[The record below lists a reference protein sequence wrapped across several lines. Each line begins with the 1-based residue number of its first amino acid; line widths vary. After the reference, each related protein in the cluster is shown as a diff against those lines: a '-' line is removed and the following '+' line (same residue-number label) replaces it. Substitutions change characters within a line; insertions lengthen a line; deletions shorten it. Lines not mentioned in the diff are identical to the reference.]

1 MLIRNLSFA
10 ALAIAVPAL
19 VSTPVFA
26 GANNIVLVH
35 GMNMDG
41 ASWRPVYGLLTDQGY
56 NVTIVQEPINGF
68 EGDLQA
74 TPLVL
79 DKQDGPVVL
88 VGHSYGGVVIT
99 TAGNDPKVEAL
110 VYVAAVQPAAGEIT
124 GTLNGATPPLLDPA
138 GVIMSEH
145 GFVSI
150 SEEGFLKD
158 IAPDLPPEEAR
169 FLFASQTPTTSGVFV
184 AEKKDPAW
192 LHKPSFAVA
201 AEKDRAI
208 NPDVQRTKY
217 ERAGSGFTKVEAGH
231 KLYVS
236 QPEAISKAIV
246 DPASDL
252 CKPATYTSKSH
263 PNLTK
268 LASAESLGTAGR
280 QLLA

>member
-1 MLIRNLSFA
+1 M
-10 ALAIAVPAL
+10 
-19 VSTPVFA
+19 
-26 GANNIVLVH
+26 
-35 GMNMDG
+35 
-41 ASWRPVYGLLTDQGY
+41 
-56 NVTIVQEPINGF
+56 QEPINGF

-110 VYVAAVQPAAGEIT
+110 VYVAAFQPAAGEIT
-124 GTLNGATPPLLDPA
+124 GTLNGATPPLLDTA

-169 FLFASQTPTTSGVFV
+169 FLFASRTPTTSGVFV

-201 AEKDRAI
+201 AAKDRAI
-208 NPDVQRTKY
+208 NPG
-217 ERAGSGFTKVEAGH
+217 A
-231 KLYVS
+231 
-236 QPEAISKAIV
+236 
-246 DPASDL
+246 ASPRL
-252 CKPATYTSKSH
+252 RLATSSMS
-263 PNLTK
+263 
-268 LASAESLGTAGR
+268 ASPRPFRR
-280 QLLA
+280 Q